1 MAYPVEHFRRQF
13 ARSLAAQVFVRCHMA
28 LIFAGTLA
36 AGMIVS
42 KVALEAGVHSMPL
55 RYLLSASAAYGVFFL
70 LVRLWIAYALR
81 AVDTSS
87 EPVVGSPP
95 APPVRHTPATQ
106 RTGTGRRELPWP
118 VRILGQF
125 VGEAVG
131 ELLGYLLLFL
141 LIVGSLLIVAAYL
154 VWQAPVILVE
164 AAFEVWLAS
173 TLLSRIHD
181 FERRGWVPITARA
194 TIVPFAYVV
203 VTAMIVAWWLQH
215 VCPAA
220 ATLRAALTCWLGAR

>member
-1 MAYPVEHFRRQF
+1 M
-13 ARSLAAQVFVRCHMA
+13 
-28 LIFAGTLA
+28 
-36 AGMIVS
+36 
-42 KVALEAGVHSMPL
+42 
-55 RYLLSASAAYGVFFL
+55 
-70 LVRLWIAYALR
+70 
-81 AVDTSS
+81 
-87 EPVVGSPP
+87 
-95 APPVRHTPATQ
+95 
-106 RTGTGRRELPWP
+106 
-118 VRILGQF
+118 RILGEF

>member
-1 MAYPVEHFRRQF
+1 
-13 ARSLAAQVFVRCHMA
+13 
-28 LIFAGTLA
+28 
-36 AGMIVS
+36 
-42 KVALEAGVHSMPL
+42 MPL

-87 EPVVGSPP
+87 EPGVGSPP
-95 APPVRHTPATQ
+95 PPPVRHTPTTQ

-154 VWQAPVILVE
+154 VWQGPVILLQ
-164 AAFEVWLAS
+164 AALVVW
-173 TLLSRIHD
+173 
-181 FERRGWVPITARA
+181 V
-194 TIVPFAYVV
+194 
-203 VTAMIVAWWLQH
+203 
-215 VCPAA
+215 A
-220 ATLRAALTCWLGAR
+220 ATVLLRIPRFAPPG

>member
-13 ARSLAAQVFVRCHMA
+13 ARSLAAQLFVRCHMA

-87 EPVVGSPP
+87 EPVVGARQPHRS
-95 APPVRHTPATQ
+95 
-106 RTGTGRRELPWP
+106 GTRPRPSARGRD
-118 VRILGQF
+118 G
-125 VGEAVG
+125 
-131 ELLGYLLLFL
+131 
-141 LIVGSLLIVAAYL
+141 
-154 VWQAPVILVE
+154 
-164 AAFEVWLAS
+164 AS
-173 TLLSRIHD
+173 
-181 FERRGWVPITARA
+181 
-194 TIVPFAYVV
+194 
-203 VTAMIVAWWLQH
+203 
-215 VCPAA
+215 CPG
-220 ATLRAALTCWLGAR
+220 R

>member
-1 MAYPVEHFRRQF
+1 
-13 ARSLAAQVFVRCHMA
+13 
-28 LIFAGTLA
+28 
-36 AGMIVS
+36 
-42 KVALEAGVHSMPL
+42 
-55 RYLLSASAAYGVFFL
+55 
-70 LVRLWIAYALR
+70 
-81 AVDTSS
+81 
-87 EPVVGSPP
+87 
-95 APPVRHTPATQ
+95 
-106 RTGTGRRELPWP
+106 

-125 VGEAVG
+125 LGEAVG
-131 ELLGYLLLFL
+131 EQLGYLLLFL

-194 TIVPFAYVV
+194 TMVPFAYVV
-203 VTAMIVAWWLQH
+203 VTAMIVGWWLQH